1 MAKKK
6 GFRLSKFLAGA
17 AGLAASALA
26 AKKLVD
32 LYAGKED
39 GLITREDYEKEIAR
53 KKLEYITK
61 PSDYGKTFFDYGKIE
76 NDANADILFRKFLAK
91 VDRVSETPDK
101 VFRIL
106 DIEKL
111 IPYEESGLDSK
122 SIYNYSIMSMLGG
135 QSGRDYFMFLGN
147 SDLRDR
153 FTQEANDPSRN
164 NAYWKNFKDERF
176 KINDKYILG
185 LDLGK

>member
-1 MAKKK
+1 MGKKRE
-6 GFRLSKFLAGA
+6 FSLPKFLLGTAGV
-17 AGLAASALA
+17 AASFFA

-32 LYAGKED
+32 LYAEKED
-39 GLITREDYEKEIAR
+39 GIMTREDYEREITR
-53 KKLEYITK
+53 EKVKYKTGL
-61 PSDYGKTFFDYGKIE
+61 SDHGETFFDLSRIE
-76 NDANADILFRKFLAK
+76 NNANADMLFRKFLTK

-147 SDLRDR
+147 TDLRDI

-185 LDLGK
+185 LDLGE